1 METIEQ
7 LLNKGRM
14 MLSSKDNELS
24 KDCCERMTSVRNSYG
39 NRENFL
45 ISFNPSRQHD
55 ICTCAERCYTADV
68 PTLSMLRTAYSD
80 SAPVAWL
87 VAQLTDLSAYCG
99 VKDKMTDRQLTE
111 CAMMIV
117 DNYHWLKVS
126 ELMLFFYRFKL
137 WKYGSFYGVV
147 DPSRIMEALTVFVR
161 ERNDA
166 LSKIEQETRDR
177 KMEEH
182 TSKAVT
188 YEEYL
193 RLKNERTGNTTD

>member
-1 METIEQ
+1 
-7 LLNKGRM
+7 
-14 MLSSKDNELS
+14 
-24 KDCCERMTSVRNSYG
+24 
-39 NRENFL
+39 
-45 ISFNPSRQHD
+45 
-55 ICTCAERCYTADV
+55 
-68 PTLSMLRTAYSD
+68 
-80 SAPVAWL
+80 
-87 VAQLTDLSAYCG
+87 
-99 VKDKMTDRQLTE
+99 MTDRQLTE

-147 DPSRIMEALTVFVR
+147 DPSRIMEALTAFVR

-166 LSKIEQETRDR
+166 LSKIEQEARDR

-182 TSKAVT
+182 LSKAVT

-193 RLKNERTGNTTD
+193 RLKNERKDNTAD